1 MRYWVSARIPEIGV
15 RMALGANTRDVF
27 RLVMGKAAAPSLVGI
42 VFGIAGALAVQKVMA
57 SELYGV
63 SPLDPAVFA
72 GVTTFMGFVALLA
85 AFLPARS
92 AARIDP
98 MIALR
103 EE

>member
-1 MRYWVSARIPEIGV
+1 
-15 RMALGANTRDVF
+15 
-27 RLVMGKAAAPSLVGI
+27 MGKAAAPSLAGI
-42 VFGIAGALAVQKVMA
+42 IFGITGAFAVQKVIA
-57 SELYGV
+57 GELYGV

-72 GVTTFMGFVALLA
+72 GVTALMGLVALLA